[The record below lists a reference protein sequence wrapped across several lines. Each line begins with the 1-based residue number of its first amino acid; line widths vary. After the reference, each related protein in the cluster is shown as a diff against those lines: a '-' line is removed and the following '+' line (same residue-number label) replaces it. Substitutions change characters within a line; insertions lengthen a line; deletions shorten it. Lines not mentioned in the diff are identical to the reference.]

1 MSNTYQRNIKFY
13 YYVPKI
19 YKKPNDGENEFKW
32 KFEKKFDVSNWLA
45 ELDAN
50 EKFKSNIGLLDCIVN
65 IENVKLL
72 DDGLYA
78 FRIYKLRDGS
88 IPSKIKEG
96 EEAQPIDLE
105 PDEYVGEDTTLLYD
119 STNCILMMQYNRMSI
134 GKSRLEFLMTKSLGD
149 SNRKVLLQLISRQL
163 DTSRFRKKKLRSM
176 EFSLENLDSLDEG
189 YDKNGLLGLVQR
201 FKKYSGYSLSIRIS
215 ASRKKDDTL
224 DVNNT
229 LDAIEEITD
238 NKDIINRA
246 KIRLRDDDQ
255 SRIEEV
261 DLFEDV
267 LHDRISFSI
276 ENRTPL
282 SFNSAS
288 LQMLK
293 VYKERLSE
301 IKKLTI

>member
-1 MSNTYQRNIKFY
+1 MSSTYQRNIKFY

-19 YKKPNDGENEFKW
+19 YIKPNDGGNEFEW
-32 KFEKKFDVSNWLA
+32 KFKEKFDVSNWLA
-45 ELDAN
+45 ELNAN
-50 EKFKSNIGLLDCIVN
+50 EKFKSNIELPDCIVN
-65 IENVKLL
+65 VENVKLL
-72 DDGLYA
+72 EDGLYA
-78 FRIYKLRDGS
+78 FRIYKLRDGN
-88 IPSKIKEG
+88 IPSIIKEG
-96 EEAQPIDLE
+96 EEAQPIDLD

-119 STNCILMMQYNRMSI
+119 SSNCILMMQYNRMSI
-134 GKSRLEFLMTKSLGD
+134 GKSRLELLMTRSLGD
-149 SNRKVLLQLISRQL
+149 PNRKVLLQLISRKL
-163 DTSRFRKKKLRSM
+163 DTSRFREKKLKSM

-189 YDKNGLLGLVQR
+189 YEENGFLGLVQR
-201 FKKYSGYSLSIRIS
+201 FKKYSGYSISIKIS
-215 ASRKKDDTL
+215 ASRKRDDTL

-229 LDAIEEITD
+229 LVAIDEITD
-238 NKDIINRA
+238 NKALINKA

-282 SFNSAS
+282 SFNYAS

-301 IKKLTI
+301 IKNLTL